1 LVFGLWILVFGIW
14 ILVFGLWYLA
24 FGISI
29 LAFGFFNFLHLSK
42 DYSYLSTIKT
52 GFSY

>member
-1 LVFGLWILVFGIW
+1 LNWTLGFGFWSLDFGLWS
-14 ILVFGLWYLA
+14 LA

-29 LAFGFFNFLHLSK
+29 LVFGFFNFLHLSK